1 MKVQRDLTT
10 ILYILV
16 SGIYLI
22 VGARSFARA
31 PDTPET
37 GYFYL
42 IGLITW
48 VVATLVWM
56 QQSQIQASS
65 TSDTKNSG
73 EETLGSHRAARI
85 SYLMSIG
92 FMSICSVDAT
102 FSSAEGTLSSRI
114 LPICQF
120 ISAIITPCLFL
131 HCFLIFP
138 VEKKFIQRHTWMLK
152 APLPSGDCSV
162 SLNLHFLFAWARL
175 YPRVF
180 HDTVISSGK
189 HHHRISFYLFDCWSA
204 VTPTYLFRRTV
215 RLPTPS
221 SAMVAAWN
229 CCGDIPPSYFHDNS
243 TVLGGLDSLH
253 PLLGLHVVPYP
264 NLLCHSDYSA
274 PVDEYRTHHQSQRC
288 VHACQRVCAR
298 HLSVKYPRTYHVFP
312 YGCTFSNGDS
322 DIGAYCGCALC
333 ARQDT
338 HSEGNRP
345 GIRPRGV
352 QLPSNPFGVKP
363 NAPLDP
369 RFGNLSGYLAPPSY
383 ESDTHQ
389 SRGRDVSRVR
399 LL

>member
-120 ISAIITPCLFL
+120 VSAIITPCLFL

-152 APLPSGDCSV
+152 ALYLPGIALCLLTSIFYLRGHDYTREFFMIQLSPLETSPPDF
-162 SLNLHFLFAWARL
+162 FLFIRL
-175 YPRVF
+175 LVSCYSYIPVSPHRPPPNAVKRDGCCLELLRGHSPKLFSRQF
-180 HDTVISSGK
+180 HGLGRSRFPT
-189 HHHRISFYLFDCWSA
+189 SA
-204 VTPTYLFRRTV
+204 S
-215 RLPTPS
+215 RLT
-221 SAMVAAWN
+221 
-229 CCGDIPPSYFHDNS
+229 
-243 TVLGGLDSLH
+243 
-253 PLLGLHVVPYP
+253 
-264 NLLCHSDYSA
+264 
-274 PVDEYRTHHQSQRC
+274 R
-288 VHACQRVCAR
+288 
-298 HLSVKYPRTYHVFP
+298 
-312 YGCTFSNGDS
+312 
-322 DIGAYCGCALC
+322 CALSQF
-333 ARQDT
+333 AMSSR
-338 HSEGNRP
+338 
-345 GIRPRGV
+345 
-352 QLPSNPFGVKP
+352 LFGT
-363 NAPLDP
+363 
-369 RFGNLSGYLAPPSY
+369 G
-383 ESDTHQ
+383 
-389 SRGRDVSRVR
+389 
-399 LL
+399 